1 MENAK
6 WWVFLCLFL
15 CLFCFVLFCFV
26 FVVVVVVVVLSSQ
39 CQVKVPTQADFYQLN
54 VSCNACLILKKGEF
68 LLPKSL
74 RRVL

>member
-1 MENAK
+1 MQNGGCFS
-6 WWVFLCLFL
+6 VCFFV
-15 CLFCFVLFCFV
+15 CFVLFCFV
-26 FVVVVVVVVLSSQ
+26 FVVVVVVVVVVLSSQ
-39 CQVKVPTQADFYQLN
+39 CQVKVPTQADFYQLH

>member
-1 MENAK
+1 MQNGG
-6 WWVFLCLFL
+6 
-15 CLFCFVLFCFV
+15 CFSVCFFVCFV
-26 FVVVVVVVVLSSQ
+26 FVVVVVFVVLSSQ

>member
-1 MENAK
+1 MQNGGCFS
-6 WWVFLCLFL
+6 VCFFV
-15 CLFCFVLFCFV
+15 CFVLFCFV
-26 FVVVVVVVVLSSQ
+26 FVVVVVVVVVVLSSQ

>member
-1 MENAK
+1 M
-6 WWVFLCLFL
+6 VGVSLFVSL
-15 CLFCFVLFCFV
+15 FVLFCFV
-26 FVVVVVVVVLSSQ
+26 FVVVVVVVVVVLSSQ

-54 VSCNACLILKKGEF
+54 VSCSACLILKKGEF

>member
-1 MENAK
+1 M
-6 WWVFLCLFL
+6 VGVSLFVSL
-15 CLFCFVLFCFV
+15 FVLFCFV
-26 FVVVVVVVVLSSQ
+26 FVVVVVLSSQ

-54 VSCNACLILKKGEF
+54 VSCDACLILKKGEF